1 MPVRH
6 ALLALLAFTLPVAA
20 HADTDLVTI
29 SGAADSTAFS
39 FSFSLPSTF
48 LVSSNNGS
56 GVYYFNNTPVLYA
69 GNTYLANL
77 NFGSPDY
84 LNAHGNDGMGDT
96 IIAAFDNPA
105 GYFTSD
111 GVTNTLRAGTFDIKQ
126 YLNCYGKL
134 AAPRFRSSLPVL
146 AMFQASTIFSCGD
159 PATVTI
165 TPNTSSP
172 TPEPASLLLLGTG
185 VLGLLAVGTR
195 RLWS

>member
-1 MPVRH
+1 MPFRH
-6 ALLALLAFTLPVAA
+6 ALFALLALAVPAAA

-29 SGAADSTAFS
+29 SGAADSTAFT

-56 GVYYFNNTPVLYA
+56 GVYFFNNTPVLYA
-69 GNTYLANL
+69 GNTYTADI
-77 NFGSPDY
+77 NFGSPFY
-84 LNAHGNDGMGDT
+84 LNASGNDGMGDN
-96 IIAAFDNPA
+96 IIASFDNPA

-111 GVTNTLRAGTFDIKQ
+111 GVTNTLTTGTFDIKQ

-134 AAPRFRSSLPVL
+134 QAPRFRSSLPAL
-146 AMFQASTIFSCGD
+146 AMWQASDIFSCGD